1 MAAAQRFSRPIRALR
16 LLSRNQQQGIWR
28 RRSDA
33 LAAVV
38 VAFESDGDQLALDVG
53 IDLARYYGIKLTV
66 ITPLTE
72 MGLAYLAP
80 IDHPSMGRALAA
92 ENQRFRT
99 LTLARIPS
107 DVSADSY
114 TVERYRYRKL
124 LRTLRRQ
131 GAIILVGT
139 AHRSRL
145 RNSCARIRRHRPIR
159 VEFLSAA

>member
-16 LLSRNQQQGIWR
+16 LRSRNQQPRICR

-38 VAFESDGDQLALDVG
+38 VAFESDGDRLALDVG

-99 LTLARIPS
+99 LTLARIPT

-124 LRTLRRQ
+124 IRTLRRQ